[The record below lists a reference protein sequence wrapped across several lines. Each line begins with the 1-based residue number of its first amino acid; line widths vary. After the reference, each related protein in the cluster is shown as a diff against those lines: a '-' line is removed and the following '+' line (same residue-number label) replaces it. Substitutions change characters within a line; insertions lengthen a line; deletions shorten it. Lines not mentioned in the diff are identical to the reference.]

1 MSTEEIREYLVNLDV
16 CSICV
21 LRYKNVSFLDFSDVL
36 KDLENEAIE
45 LNSAKRQRLN
55 TCIACLG
62 IFQSIDS
69 VAKELIDNSKL
80 CNYECN
86 SLYTSIQ
93 IPIALLVRELSIWMA
108 LIEKFPGKIDE
119 SKATVFIAIYVF
131 IVRFLFTDT
140 PPIISIKDVFKHLF
154 NKKLCETTKR
164 SLELKQN
171 GILVNVFYDYDM
183 EREETD
189 KLLAVKPFSF
199 QSNCGGSRKN
209 R

>member
-16 CSICV
+16 CAICV
-21 LRYKNVSFLDFSDVL
+21 LRYKNVSFLDFSNVL
-36 KDLENEAIE
+36 KDFENEAIE
-45 LNSAKRQRLN
+45 LNSVKRQRLN

-69 VAKELIDNSKL
+69 VAKELIDNSTL

-119 SKATVFIAIYVF
+119 SKVTVSIAILCIYCTFFFSQIHHQVFRLKTFSNICLIKNYV
-131 IVRFLFTDT
+131 
-140 PPIISIKDVFKHLF
+140 
-154 NKKLCETTKR
+154 
-164 SLELKQN
+164 KQRN
-171 GILVNVFYDYDM
+171 
-183 EREETD
+183 E
-189 KLLAVKPFSF
+189 PWS
-199 QSNCGGSRKN
+199 
-209 R
+209 